1 MASVPQLRK
10 RQRPAEGAQGNA
22 ALDQPGGFEVPSSAE
37 SVKELERSP
46 TISFHAL
53 RRARTT
59 VEDFVKSYF
68 FYHELHVPEDFFKYF
83 DILTFVEATI
93 YQMDEINEAR
103 CHDGASEDSAL
114 PGEPQL
120 RAVLASQ
127 GLMDKRLKAELDAG
141 LEYWRQER
149 RLCKAMRARSRL
161 QACRRMMGRSIE
173 EEGCTFTLEE
183 VHACSLSK
191 SFDYRVLNLLL
202 YRLTGR
208 EYDEALLEFLR
219 VDEHLV
225 DINDDLVDYEEDIF
239 ANSFNIFRAY
249 VHLFGRR
256 AELELVK
263 RISTWE
269 ARHSELLQRLPARI
283 QARVKARQAEAMR
296 EAGEGA
302 ERWAFP
308 QPVLD
313 EQHYLN
319 LHKK

>member
-120 RAVLASQ
+120 R
-127 GLMDKRLKAELDAG
+127 AG